1 MPINIFLP
9 HFLGAKPDDDD
20 GDNSILSPSLFQEY
34 VIPMLTN
41 IFHVRDTQIRLVL
54 LKFLPK
60 YIQMF
65 STNQLEDLL
74 PLILLGM
81 RDSNDQVVSETL
93 KAIALLVPILGAT
106 KVVGK
111 NRRKIFT
118 DGSPSKVKTKKDIR
132 DDDHVTHRLQELRQ
146 SPIGAETSDEEKEP
160 TEEWEPWQEDLEVEK
175 ITENHCEEP
184 TGDNF
189 FADMEPVIENTAK
202 VCIQR
207 DKFAIQVDWN
217 DVDDEAWS

>member
-1 MPINIFLP
+1 
-9 HFLGAKPDDDD
+9 
-20 GDNSILSPSLFQEY
+20 
-34 VIPMLTN
+34 
-41 IFHVRDTQIRLVL
+41 
-54 LKFLPK
+54 
-60 YIQMF
+60 
-65 STNQLEDLL
+65 
-74 PLILLGM
+74 M

-175 ITENHCEEP
+175 VTENDILELDNNCEEA

-189 FADMEPVIENTAK
+189 FADMEPVIQHTTK
-202 VCIQR
+202 VCVQK
-207 DKFAIQVDWN
+207 DKFALQVDWN

>member
-1 MPINIFLP
+1 
-9 HFLGAKPDDDD
+9 
-20 GDNSILSPSLFQEY
+20 
-34 VIPMLTN
+34 
-41 IFHVRDTQIRLVL
+41 
-54 LKFLPK
+54 
-60 YIQMF
+60 
-65 STNQLEDLL
+65 
-74 PLILLGM
+74 M

-111 NRRKIFT
+111 NRRKIFA

-175 ITENHCEEP
+175 VTENDILELDNNCEEA

-189 FADMEPVIENTAK
+189 FADMEPVIQHTTK
-202 VCIQR
+202 VCQQHR
-207 DKFAIQVDWN
+207 
-217 DVDDEAWS
+217 